1 MRVAA
6 VLLLV
11 LVAAACAGE
20 GAVSP
25 SELASA
31 APSPMAATPST
42 SPSQSSSP
50 TPSYSPATAA
60 VHWEQITS
68 VDAPDPFG
76 DRRLL
81 AGFDGGYVALQ
92 RSPPAA
98 WFSPDGT
105 TWTRSALKALEGFAG
120 SADAIASDGAS
131 ILVGGDYSPCT
142 RRQYSDDPFRECRS
156 RPVSWISSDGLEW
169 RTSDPWD
176 GPNGEEGRSGSLFG
190 TVWSVPTGGWDAG
203 QLFDPSD
210 ESDDFPAGGPALWHS
225 SDGIDWTQLTDRPGE
240 DIQCGTFGVT
250 ESFDA
255 AADATGRRVA
265 ATGAYEECPYPVFT
279 SSDGTTYEKVDTFPT
294 EGQTYMTVVLPPAEG
309 LPWRLF
315 GGTEATGTARAWSS
329 HDLSAWSTTELTGEG
344 RQAAVVIAADHQP
357 GRDVAVGFAAQKGM
371 TWVSEDG
378 VTWLRAMDATTE
390 IETLAFGPAGTLGLV
405 GTWSGDGSEV
415 TGFEVWKLVDDR

>member
-1 MRVAA
+1 MRLAA

-11 LVAAACAGE
+11 LVASACAGE

-31 APSPMAATPST
+31 ALSSEAATPST
-42 SPSQSSSP
+42 TPSPSPSP
-50 TPSYSPATAA
+50 TPSPSPATAA

-76 DRRLL
+76 DWRLL

-105 TWTRSALKALEGFAG
+105 TWTRTALKAPEGFAG
-120 SADAIASDGAS
+120 SADAIASDGES
-131 ILVGGDYSPCT
+131 ILVGGDYIPCT
-142 RRQYSDDPFRECRS
+142 RRQYSDDPFHECRP
-156 RPVSWISSDGLEW
+156 RPVTWISSDGLEW
-169 RTSDPWD
+169 RTSGPWK
-176 GPNGEEGRSGSLFG
+176 GPTGEEGRSGSSFL
-190 TVWSVPTGGWDAG
+190 TVWPVPTGGWDAG
-203 QLFDPSD
+203 QMFNGSD
-210 ESDDFPAGGPALWHS
+210 ESDDFPASGPALWHS

-315 GGTEATGTARAWSS
+315 GGLEETGQAFAWSSADLRAWST
-329 HDLSAWSTTELTGEG
+329 APINGEG
-344 RQAAVVIAADHQP
+344 GAVVLAAAHEP
-357 GRDVAVGFAAQKGM
+357 GRDIAVGRNGRTGG
-371 TWVSEDG
+371 TWISEDG
-378 VTWLRAMDATTE
+378 ETWRMAADATTKV
-390 IETLAFGPAGTLGLV
+390 ETLAVGPAGTLGLV